1 MDKKE
6 EKEIEYLNSH
16 INRLWTSLIVIG
28 GGLSGILLSFSLTEN
43 VFKTSI
49 KMGLF
54 VFGFFVILVVIK
66 SIIDVD
72 IRINKKIK

>member
-1 MDKKE
+1 MEKKE
-6 EKEIEYLNSH
+6 EKEIGYLNSH
-16 INRLWTSLIVIG
+16 INRLWASLIVLG

-43 VFKTSI
+43 VLKISI
-49 KMGLF
+49 KIGLF
-54 VFGFFVILVVIK
+54 VFGFLVILVVIK